1 MREKDRES
9 KMRTSETVELYGQ
22 GDSLYW
28 ESIEEFE
35 EFSKELVQKVKEELS
50 KHNNPKLITISFEA
64 KNYYEYGENYPY
76 EAIELD
82 FERDMTQEEIKE
94 IEGIENMKDEQ
105 KNIAQEL
112 MAKGLNGNLA
122 YDKSFVKAYKEGLI
136 KIGEIKWLI
145 RNYVTNG
152 VEI

>member
-1 MREKDRES
+1 MRKY
-9 KMRTSETVELYGQ
+9 ETIELYSQ
-22 GDSLYW
+22 GDCLYW

-50 KHNNPKLITISFEA
+50 KHSNPTLTTIAFQARS
-64 KNYYEYGENYPY
+64 YSEYGEDYLY
-76 EAIELD
+76 ETIKLD

-94 IEGIENMKDEQ
+94 IEDKENMKDEQ

-136 KIGEIKWLI
+136 KIGEIK
-145 RNYVTNG
+145 
-152 VEI
+152 

>member
-1 MREKDRES
+1 MRK
-9 KMRTSETVELYGQ
+9 SETIELYNQ
-22 GDSLYW
+22 GDCLYW
-28 ESIEEFE
+28 ESIQEFE

-50 KHNNPKLITISFEA
+50 KHSNPTLTTIAFQARSYSE
-64 KNYYEYGENYPY
+64 YGDTYEYET
-76 EAIELD
+76 IELD

-94 IEGIENMKDEQ
+94 IEDKENMKDEQ

-136 KIGEIKWLI
+136 KIGEAK
-145 RNYVTNG
+145 
-152 VEI
+152 